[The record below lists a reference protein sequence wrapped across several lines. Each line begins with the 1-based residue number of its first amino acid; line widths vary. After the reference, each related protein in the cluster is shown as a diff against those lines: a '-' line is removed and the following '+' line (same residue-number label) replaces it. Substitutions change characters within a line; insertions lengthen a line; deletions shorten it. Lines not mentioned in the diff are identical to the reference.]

1 MGNYNVYWAMQKP
14 TLLVLAAGMGSR
26 YGGLKQLDGM
36 GPNGEAVIDYS
47 VFDAVRAGFGKVVF
61 IIRKDFEAQFKEHIG
76 SRFEGT
82 IDVAY
87 AFQEIDD
94 LPAGFA
100 VPEGRE
106 KPWGTGQAI
115 LSARAVT
122 SEPFAAI
129 NADDFYG
136 REAFEKLA
144 EFLRPAEDVEG
155 IQHYAM
161 VGFRLKNTLS
171 DFGSV
176 SRGICESDAHG
187 MLRSVTEM
195 TGIEK
200 TPTGAEHKDED
211 GSVTR
216 LTGEE
221 VVSMNMW
228 GFTAGLFAR
237 LEEKFVNFLQAR
249 GGEMKSEFYI
259 PSVVDE
265 LIREGRADTRVL
277 ETESNWFGVTYQE
290 DKPHVIGS
298 IQALID
304 AGEYP
309 ASLWG

>member
-1 MGNYNVYWAMQKP
+1 MQKP

-26 YGGLKQLDGM
+26 YGGLKQLDAM

-61 IIRKDFEAQFKEHIG
+61 IIRKDFEEQFKEHVG
-76 SRFEGT
+76 TRFEGVA
-82 IDVAY
+82 DVAY
-87 AFQEIDD
+87 AYQQIDQ
-94 LPAGFA
+94 LPGGFD
-100 VPEGRE
+100 VPSGRE

-115 LSARAVT
+115 LSAWSVT
-122 SEPFAAI
+122 NEPFAAI

-136 REAFEKLA
+136 RDAFEKLA
-144 EFLRPAEDVEG
+144 GFLGAASEEG
-155 IQHYAM
+155 EIQHYSM

-176 SRGICESDAHG
+176 SRGICESDAAG
-187 MLRSVTEM
+187 MLESVTEM
-195 TGIEK
+195 TGIER
-200 TPTGAEHKDED
+200 TESGAEQANGD
-211 GSVTR
+211 GSVTK

-228 GFTAGLFAR
+228 GFTPGLFPL
-237 LEEKFVNFLQAR
+237 LEQKFIEFLSER

-265 LIREGRADTRVL
+265 LIREGRADTKVL

-290 DKPHVIGS
+290 DKPHVTKS
-298 IQALID
+298 INALIR

-309 ASLWG
+309 EKLWA

>member
-1 MGNYNVYWAMQKP
+1 
-14 TLLVLAAGMGSR
+14 MGSR
-26 YGGLKQLDGM
+26 YGGLKQLDSM

-61 IIRKDFEAQFKEHIG
+61 IIRRDFEEQFKQHIG
-76 SRFEGT
+76 SRFEGVVE
-82 IDVAY
+82 VAY
-87 AFQEIDD
+87 AYQQIDQ
-94 LPAGFA
+94 LPEGFN

-106 KPWGTGQAI
+106 KPWGTGHAI
-115 LSARAVT
+115 LSAKDVV

-136 REAFEKLA
+136 RDAFEKLGG
-144 EFLRPAEDVEG
+144 FLKAAADG
-155 IQHYAM
+155 ADKQHYCM
-161 VGFRLKNTLS
+161 VGFKLKNTLS

-176 SRGICESDAHG
+176 SRGICVSDDGG
-187 MLRSVTEM
+187 MLESVTEM

-200 TPTGAEHKDED
+200 TEGGAEQKNED
-211 GSVTR
+211 GTVTN

-228 GFTAGLFAR
+228 GFTPGLFPA
-237 LEEKFVNFLQAR
+237 LEAKFVTFLQQA

-265 LIREGRADTRVL
+265 MIGEGAADTKVL
-277 ETESNWFGVTYQE
+277 KTESTWFGVTYQE

-309 ASLWG
+309 SALWG

>member
-1 MGNYNVYWAMQKP
+1 MQKP

-26 YGGLKQLDGM
+26 YGGLKQLDAM

-61 IIRKDFEAQFKEHIG
+61 IIRKDFEEQFKEHIG
-76 SRFEGT
+76 SRFEGVV
-82 IDVAY
+82 DVAY
-87 AFQEIDD
+87 AFQQIDN
-94 LPAGFA
+94 LPGGFD

-115 LSARAVT
+115 LSAKDVT
-122 SEPFAAI
+122 AEPFAAI

-136 REAFEKLA
+136 RDAFEKLA
-144 EFLRPAEDVEG
+144 GFLKSAEVGGVE
-155 IQHYAM
+155 QHYAM
-161 VGFRLKNTLS
+161 IGFRLKNTLS

-176 SRGICESDAHG
+176 SRGICESDGEG
-187 MLRSVTEM
+187 MLGSVIEM

-200 TPTGAEHKDED
+200 IEGGAEQRNDD
-211 GSVTR
+211 GSVTS

-228 GFTAGLFAR
+228 GFTPELFPR
-237 LEEKFVNFLQAR
+237 LEEKFVAFLEAQ
-249 GGEMKSEFYI
+249 GCEMKSEFYI

-265 LIREGRADTRVL
+265 LIREGRADTKVI
-277 ETESNWFGVTYQE
+277 ETESTWFGVTYQE

-298 IQALID
+298 IRALID

-309 ASLWG
+309 EKLWE

>member
-1 MGNYNVYWAMQKP
+1 MAKP

-26 YGGLKQLDGM
+26 YGGLKQLDAM

-61 IIRKDFEAQFKEHIG
+61 IIRKDFEEQFKEHVG
-76 SRFEGT
+76 SRFEGVVE
-82 IDVAY
+82 VAY
-87 AFQEIDD
+87 AYQQTDD
-94 LPAGFA
+94 LPEGFN

-106 KPWGTGQAI
+106 KPWGTGHAI
-115 LSARAVT
+115 LSARDVT
-122 SEPFAAI
+122 AEPFAAI

-136 REAFEKLA
+136 RDAFEKLA
-144 EFLRPAEDVEG
+144 GFLKEASDGGEK
-155 IQHYAM
+155 QHYTM

-176 SRGICESDAHG
+176 SRGICESDASG
-187 MLRSVTEM
+187 MLESVTEM

-200 TPTGAEHKDED
+200 TDGGAEHKNDD
-211 GSVTR
+211 GSVTT

-228 GFTAGLFAR
+228 GFTPGLFPR
-237 LEEKFVNFLQAR
+237 LEEKFVTFLKAR
-249 GGEMKSEFYI
+249 GEELKSEFYI

-265 LIREGRADTRVL
+265 MISEGDADTQVL
-277 ETESNWFGVTYQE
+277 ETESTWFGVTYQE
-290 DKPHVIGS
+290 DKPHVIAS

-309 ASLWG
+309 EKLWS

>member
-1 MGNYNVYWAMQKP
+1 
-14 TLLVLAAGMGSR
+14 MGSR
-26 YGGLKQLDGM
+26 YGGLKQLDAM

-61 IIRKDFEAQFKEHIG
+61 IIRKDFEEQFKEHIG
-76 SRFEGT
+76 SRFEGVVE
-82 IDVAY
+82 VAY
-87 AFQEIDD
+87 AYQQIDQ
-94 LPAGFA
+94 LPDGFNI
-100 VPEGRE
+100 PEGRE
-106 KPWGTGQAI
+106 KPWGTGHAI
-115 LSARAVT
+115 LSARDVT
-122 SEPFAAI
+122 AEPFAAI

-136 REAFEKLA
+136 RDAFEKLA
-144 EFLRPAEDVEG
+144 GFLKDASEG
-155 IQHYAM
+155 ADKQHYCM
-161 VGFRLKNTLS
+161 VGFKLKNTLS

-176 SRGICESDAHG
+176 SRGICESDDGG
-187 MLRSVTEM
+187 MLESVTEM

-200 TPTGAEHKDED
+200 AEGGAEQKNDD
-211 GSVTR
+211 GSVTK

-228 GFTAGLFAR
+228 GFTPGLFPK
-237 LEEKFVNFLQAR
+237 LEEKFIAFLEKA

-265 LIREGRADTRVL
+265 MIHEGTADTQVI
-277 ETESNWFGVTYQE
+277 ETESTWFGVTYQE

-309 ASLWG
+309 AKLWE